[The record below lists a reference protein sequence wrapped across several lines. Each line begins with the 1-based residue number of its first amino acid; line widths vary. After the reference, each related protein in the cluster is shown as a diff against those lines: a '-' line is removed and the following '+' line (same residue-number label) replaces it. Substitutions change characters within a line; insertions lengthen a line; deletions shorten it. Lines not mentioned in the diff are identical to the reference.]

1 MKNYFQSG
9 MKPLFAHFWA
19 AALLPLAFAP
29 AFPSFAVELGSV
41 PDASFSPPASGSDD
55 SFVSSISPDGR
66 YVLFSSTANN
76 LARRTNGLPYLLPR
90 PSAMN
95 VFLRDRTLGTTVL
108 VSADPADTAVANF
121 DSSPMAISTNG
132 QYALFESGA
141 SNLVSGDTNGIANS
155 DIFLRDVV
163 AKVTTLVTVATNG
176 TVGNGVSS
184 SSTMTPDG
192 RYVAFTSSANNLVA
206 EDTNGI
212 ADVFVRDMQLGV
224 TKLVS
229 VGATGTNA
237 FIVLGGMVPESLLP
251 VITPDGRYVSFMS
264 TATNVVSGLATRGE
278 LYLADLNNNTTVC
291 VSSNAHQY
299 IAGNLICYNNK
310 LSDDGQTV
318 GFQASTSNTAAV
330 STNGIILRH
339 HVATGLDDLVASN
352 GVIPF
357 IYDRASTLDMTP
369 DGRFIAFIGATNSG
383 AGVFVWDG
391 QSGTTVLAS
400 ADKNGGT
407 PTRADCDFPVLSPD
421 GRFVTFVCDAANLTT
436 NSVGSG
442 YHFYR
447 RDLQAG
453 TTELIDSGTN
463 GTAPSRNLLPGI
475 CPMSADGR
483 FVAFD
488 CADSDLV
495 TNDNNNASDVFVRDF
510 NAESTELISAHQ
522 PGFSSQTGVRGYA
535 NSGGSISADGRYLV
549 FASSGAGLL
558 NNYTNVYR
566 EIIVRDLLNQSNFLV
581 SADTNGNGNANF
593 DSGAPVISG
602 DGHYVAF
609 SSSASNLAGND
620 TNSSSDVFVRDLQ
633 ASTTT
638 FASANANGT
647 GPSSGASVSPSISLD
662 GRYILF
668 LNGAGAIVR
677 DRVGATSYSLA
688 SSGLT
693 TASMTPDGRYV
704 AFFGTP
710 TGASLGLYV
719 WDSQLHARI
728 YTNLVAS
735 VSRLNISS
743 NGQWIAY
750 NNSSGVQ
757 LIDRIAKTSQNIS
770 AADLSPR
777 IGLKFSLDGNS
788 LVYATR
794 FSNSVDDTNSTLDVY
809 VYDIAGGTN
818 FLVSRNFYSGNSP
831 NGASDSP
838 DISADGR
845 YIVYSSSATDVA
857 SPDDNGLRDNFLYD
871 RQTGTTTLLTAST
884 VAQDSANFFST
895 APYFTGDG
903 RTILFH
909 SWASDIVTNDFNQ
922 RNDLFLVKILG
933 SGGTNPPPV
942 LTGQILFNPAS
953 GSGPGHTIPQITWAA
968 ADGVTYQVQY
978 KTNLTDPAWLP
989 VNGTVVIQ
997 NGVGS
1002 INDSDPAP
1010 DHRFYR
1016 IVGN

>member
-1 MKNYFQSG
+1 VKNRSYSG
-9 MKPLFAHFWA
+9 LRSWFPRFWTT
-19 AALLPLAFAP
+19 ALLFITVILSNGAFA
-29 AFPSFAVELGSV
+29 AELGSV
-41 PDASFSPPASGSDD
+41 PDASFSAPVSGGDD
-55 SFVSSISPDGR
+55 SFVSSMSPNGR

-76 LARRTNGLPYLLPR
+76 LAKRTNGLPYLLPR
-90 PSAMN
+90 PSAVN

-108 VSADPADTAVANF
+108 VSADPADTAAANF
-121 DSSPMAISTNG
+121 DSAPMAISTNG

-141 SNLVSGDTNGIANS
+141 GNLVAGENNGITNT
-155 DIFLRDVV
+155 DIFVRDVTS
-163 AKVTTLVTVATNG
+163 KVTALVTIATNG
-176 TVGNGVSS
+176 ASGNGVSS
-184 SSTMTPDG
+184 YSTMTPDG
-192 RYVAFTSSANNLVA
+192 RYVAFSSSANNLVVG
-206 EDTNGI
+206 DTNGI
-212 ADVFVRDMQLGV
+212 ADVFVRDMQLGT

-229 VGATGTNA
+229 VRSTGTNSL
-237 FIVLGGMVPESLLP
+237 IVLAGMLPGSLLP
-251 VITPDGRYVSFMS
+251 AITPDGRYISFMS
-264 TATNVVSGLATRGE
+264 TATNLVSGLATRGE
-278 LYLADLNNNTTVC
+278 LYLSDLNNNTTVC

-310 LSDDGQTV
+310 LSDDGQIV
-318 GFQASTSNTAAV
+318 GFQASTSNTAATV
-330 STNGIILRH
+330 MNGVILRH
-339 HVATGLDDLVASN
+339 HVQTGLDDLVASN

-357 IYDRASTLDMTP
+357 NYDRASTLDMTP
-369 DGRFIAFIGATNSG
+369 DGRFMVFVGATNGG

-400 ADKNGGT
+400 ADTNGAA
-407 PTRADCDFPVLSPD
+407 PAKLDCDFPAISTD
-421 GRFVTFVCDAANLTT
+421 GRYVVFVSDATTLTAT
-436 NSVGSG
+436 SVGSG

-453 TTELIDSGTN
+453 ITELVDAGTN
-463 GTAPSRNLLPGI
+463 GSAPSRNLMVGN
-475 CPMSADGR
+475 CPMSANGR

-510 NAESTELISAHQ
+510 NSEATELVSAHQ
-522 PGFSSQTGVRGYA
+522 PGMASQTTVRGYF

-549 FASSGAGLL
+549 YASSGGGLV

-566 EIIVRDLLNQSNFLV
+566 EIIIRDLLNQSNFLV
-581 SADTNGNGNANF
+581 SVDPAGNGDANG
-593 DSGAPVISG
+593 DSGEPVISA

-609 SSSASNLAGND
+609 SSYASNLASND
-620 TNSSSDVFVRDLQ
+620 TNAGSDVFIRDLQ
-633 ASTTT
+633 APAT
-638 FASANANGT
+638 ALANVNANGT
-647 GPSSGASVSPSISLD
+647 GSGSAGALSPSISSD
-662 GRYILF
+662 GRYVLF
-668 LNGAGAIVR
+668 FNKASANVR
-677 DRVGATSYSLA
+677 DRVGATNYVLA
-688 SSGLT
+688 GSVT
-693 TASMTPDGRYV
+693 AASMTPDGRYV

-719 WDSQLHARI
+719 WDSQSHARV
-728 YTNLVAS
+728 YTNLVSS

-757 LIDRIAKTSQNIS
+757 LIDRIAKTSKS
-770 AADLSPR
+770 VSSADLSSR

-794 FSNSVDDTNSTLDVY
+794 FQNSIDDTNLTLDVY
-809 VYDIAGGTN
+809 VYDVAGGTN
-818 FLVSRNFYSGNSP
+818 FLVSRNFYSGDSP
-831 NGASDSP
+831 NGTADSP

-845 YIVYSSSATDVA
+845 YIVYSSFATDIV
-857 SPDDNGLRDNFLYD
+857 SPDGNGLRDNFLYD
-871 RQTGTTTLLTAST
+871 RQTKTTTLLTASSY
-884 VAQDSANFFST
+884 AQDSANFFSS
-895 APYFTGDG
+895 APVFTGDG
-903 RTILFH
+903 DTILFH

-978 KTNLTDPAWLP
+978 KTNLTDPVWLP

-997 NGVGS
+997 NGFGT
-1002 INDSDPAP
+1002 INDSSADPN
-1010 DHRFYR
+1010 HRFYR